1 MIPLVG
7 FKTEFD
13 FNADIVRRV
22 AKETMDKYGVT
33 VDYKLGTM
41 IEVPRGAVTADK
53 VAETAEFFSFGT
65 NDLTQMTL

>member
-1 MIPLVG
+1 
-7 FKTEFD
+7 
-13 FNADIVRRV
+13 
-22 AKETMDKYGVT
+22 MDKYGVQ